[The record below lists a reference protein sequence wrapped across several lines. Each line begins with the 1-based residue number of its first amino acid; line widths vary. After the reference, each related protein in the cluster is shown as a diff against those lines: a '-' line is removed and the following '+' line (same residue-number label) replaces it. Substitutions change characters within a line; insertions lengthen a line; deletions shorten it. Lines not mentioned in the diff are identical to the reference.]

1 MMVEWARE
9 REHNSRKQKKI
20 AFNHATVYNV
30 LCIVLCAWNIDF
42 CRFNSPNCEWKM
54 VTYYWIFPPAFVVVI
69 GAGLMQS
76 ILSFFFI
83 FILRFLHHW
92 PCDWSIGINRWPK
105 REHKHAH
112 GLQSST
118 VAQFCLII
126 FPTIT
131 GVGMYFFLSISPNNF
146 SSRNIQL
153 NYSKSYKIT
162 MRNLTQFH
170 SIVFYFFSVARVH
183 CDTWQG
189 QFSRTRSSH
198 CSIIIWFSTRDCFR
212 RHCTARSTESHR
224 GLTEILDSSCAKML
238 SQNRTQTPHIQPISL
253 SHSLDSIQKSI
264 REAIGLCHFPLRRH
278 SIRCHIICWINHED
292 GTDVTGSRLYA
303 DELCQSESI

>member
-1 MMVEWARE
+1 MVVGNFLFFLPDLKLPFEIFFLYYVVRGDWRCEHERTKYNWQVAFYRSAIFLAAFHIFSSAFFFVGRCFCCVVYVLASHTATETTQSKYNIRTCRWWWNEQE
-9 REHNSRKQKKI
+9 RENTTVERKKI

-105 REHKHAH
+105 REHTHAH

-131 GVGMYFFLSISPNNF
+131 GVGMYFFFVYF
-146 SSRNIQL
+146 SE
-153 NYSKSYKIT
+153 
-162 MRNLTQFH
+162 QF
-170 SIVFYFFSVARVH
+170 F
-183 CDTWQG
+183 
-189 QFSRTRSSH
+189 
-198 CSIIIWFSTRDCFR
+198 
-212 RHCTARSTESHR
+212 
-224 GLTEILDSSCAKML
+224 
-238 SQNRTQTPHIQPISL
+238 
-253 SHSLDSIQKSI
+253 
-264 REAIGLCHFPLRRH
+264 
-278 SIRCHIICWINHED
+278 
-292 GTDVTGSRLYA
+292 
-303 DELCQSESI
+303 

>member
-105 REHKHAH
+105 REHTHAH

-131 GVGMYFFLSISPNNF
+131 GVGMYFFFVYF
-146 SSRNIQL
+146 SE
-153 NYSKSYKIT
+153 
-162 MRNLTQFH
+162 QF
-170 SIVFYFFSVARVH
+170 F
-183 CDTWQG
+183 
-189 QFSRTRSSH
+189 
-198 CSIIIWFSTRDCFR
+198 
-212 RHCTARSTESHR
+212 
-224 GLTEILDSSCAKML
+224 
-238 SQNRTQTPHIQPISL
+238 
-253 SHSLDSIQKSI
+253 
-264 REAIGLCHFPLRRH
+264 
-278 SIRCHIICWINHED
+278 
-292 GTDVTGSRLYA
+292 
-303 DELCQSESI
+303 